1 MWWHMP
7 VIPATQE
14 MEAGGAQISGRYVQI
29 SKIQSQ
35 NGRGMGHCG
44 CNSVAELLPR
54 MWEALSSVPGTKQ
67 SKTLKT
73 RGHSA
78 EIYDPSH

>member
-1 MWWHMP
+1 MP
-7 VIPATQE
+7 EFPATKE
-14 MEAGGAQISGRYVQI
+14 MEAGGAQVSGRYVQI

-35 NGRGMGHCG
+35 NERGMGHCG
-44 CNSVAELLPR
+44 CNSVVELLPR
-54 MWEALSSVPGTKQ
+54 MWEVLGSVPDTKQ

-73 RGHSA
+73 HGQGA